1 MFQEITKLSILS
13 LALGDMLTEH
23 WRNQLK
29 TSIGQR
35 RLLRMSPLKT
45 VLWREELESTQEA
58 KLATNALE

>member
-13 LALGDMLTEH
+13 LALGDMLPEH